1 MSVEQSSESK
11 SWIWVQ
17 FLFWLYASTL
27 NTGQVSMKGGWTFHF
42 GEIIKKVYFLEGN
55 VKRKQ
60 KVQMGLFTS
69 DHENSSQRPYH
80 IIPIYAMM

>member
-60 KVQMGLFTS
+60 KVQMFLLTL
-69 DHENSSQRPYH
+69 DHEKSSQRPYH
-80 IIPIYAMM
+80 IITTYAMM